1 MLRAMIG
8 GSWPSLG
15 VLLIALGLGVEARAA
30 QDLGGGAP
38 DPSPAGD
45 PCAGLRSRVEQLTQ
59 RLQGAED
66 KLRES
71 AAARKSADQ
80 ARMEAERRL
89 AEGTQDLARLKAE
102 VVLLEDAKLALEARL
117 ERAAEQAQ
125 TAGQALPPAG
135 QTGRRPATDGEV
147 QMSESG
153 AAEDRTL
160 PRRSGDEV
168 NREQLR
174 RLREQQSD
182 LRRSLSE
189 READLKRAQADLR
202 AVRAE
207 RDALDRRLEALSLLG
222 PSSEGGATTLE
233 EVQARAGTAAA
244 SLREAMTHVQEGS
257 DPEARRA
264 LWDASQDLR
273 RWQLRAALLSGARS
287 VYRVGP
293 GDSLD
298 LIAARFYG
306 DGRRWLEIQEAN
318 RLVVP
323 DPSRLIPGMTL
334 LIP

>member
-1 MLRAMIG
+1 MLRAGIRG
-8 GSWPSLG
+8 GWPRLG
-15 VLLIALGLGVEARAA
+15 VLLITLGLAVEAQAA
-30 QDLGGGAP
+30 QDLGGEAP
-38 DPSPAGD
+38 DLSPGEE
-45 PCAGLRSRVEQLTQ
+45 PCAGLRSRLEQLTQ
-59 RLQGAED
+59 RLEAAED

-89 AEGTQDLARLKAE
+89 AAGTQDLARLKAE
-102 VVLLEDAKLALEARL
+102 IVLLEDAKLALEARL
-117 ERAAEQAQ
+117 ERSAGQARI
-125 TAGQALPPAG
+125 ADQALPPAG
-135 QTGRRPATDGEV
+135 QTGRRPATDGDV
-147 QMSESG
+147 QGSASDAM
-153 AAEDRTL
+153 EDRTA
-160 PRRSGDEV
+160 PRRPGDEV

-174 RLREQQSD
+174 RLREQQLD

-189 READLKRAQADLR
+189 REVDLKRVQADLR

-207 RDALDRRLEALSLLG
+207 RDALNRRVETLSLPG
-222 PSSEGGATTLE
+222 PMSDGGATTLE
-233 EVQARAGTAAA
+233 EAQTRAGTAAA
-244 SLREAMTHVQEGS
+244 SLLEAMAHLQDGS

-264 LWDASQDLR
+264 LWDASQELR

-298 LIAARFYG
+298 LIASRFYG

-323 DPSRLIPGMTL
+323 DPSQLIPGMTL